1 MILKRLF
8 LAIILFTILYATVS
22 FIVMALNT
30 SQKIKDLDRTYIQQ
44 FSKAIEKSVVR
55 QILFLESSFLQDFL
69 DALTENPSIVFAFVY
84 NENKEVI
91 SHTFAPLI
99 PYKMLERLPYEKESS
114 VLSTEEY
121 GKIFITSI
129 PLLYGRLGYLVVG
142 QKVPDLSDLW
152 TELLISR
159 FIFFFIY
166 LFLIHLYLFRQVES
180 RISQSVYTISYVLKQ
195 VTTVISKMNISS
207 HKITEGASTQ
217 LQSLQQTSLS
227 LKNILSI
234 AQDNFERS
242 QTANTFMLENTKLF
256 ENATQEMETIAQ
268 AMEEITSSG
277 EQVENISRLID
288 DIAFQTNLLALNA
301 AVEAARVGKVGAGF
315 SVVAEEIRTLALR
328 STDSAKDTQKLIVS
342 IIDKIENGE
351 KTVDSTQETIQQVV
365 KVANQVRSF
374 LEKIS
379 RLSEEQSHNIENIER
394 VFTQLD
400 RLALSN
406 ANFSAENLEHTQELA
421 QEIQNLVTVVLEL
434 NQLVRSSPSPINPSK
449 E

>member
-1 MILKRLF
+1 
-8 LAIILFTILYATVS
+8 
-22 FIVMALNT
+22 
-30 SQKIKDLDRTYIQQ
+30 
-44 FSKAIEKSVVR
+44 
-55 QILFLESSFLQDFL
+55 
-69 DALTENPSIVFAFVY
+69 
-84 NENKEVI
+84 
-91 SHTFAPLI
+91 
-99 PYKMLERLPYEKESS
+99 
-114 VLSTEEY
+114 
-121 GKIFITSI
+121 
-129 PLLYGRLGYLVVG
+129 
-142 QKVPDLSDLW
+142 
-152 TELLISR
+152 
-159 FIFFFIY
+159 
-166 LFLIHLYLFRQVES
+166 
-180 RISQSVYTISYVLKQ
+180 
-195 VTTVISKMNISS
+195 
-207 HKITEGASTQ
+207 
-217 LQSLQQTSLS
+217 
-227 LKNILSI
+227 
-234 AQDNFERS
+234 
-242 QTANTFMLENTKLF
+242 MLENTKLF

>member
-1 MILKRLF
+1 M
-8 LAIILFTILYATVS
+8 
-22 FIVMALNT
+22 
-30 SQKIKDLDRTYIQQ
+30 
-44 FSKAIEKSVVR
+44 
-55 QILFLESSFLQDFL
+55 
-69 DALTENPSIVFAFVY
+69 TENPSIVFAFVY